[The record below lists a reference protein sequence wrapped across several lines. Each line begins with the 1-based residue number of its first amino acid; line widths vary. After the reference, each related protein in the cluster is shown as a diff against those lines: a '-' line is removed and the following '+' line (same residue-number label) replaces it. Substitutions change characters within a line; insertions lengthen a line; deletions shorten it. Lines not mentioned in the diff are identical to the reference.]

1 MMIPM
6 MMMTKKMNDDDDMM
20 MPWWLW
26 SASSTSCHL
35 AVNIVIISSFDNDM
49 VMMVKMKMMLTMM
62 MTWWWWWHG
71 DDAVVVTWWHDDM
84 MTWCHDHAV
93 PLIQTS
99 TAIESYKGQNI
110 CVYCNFTLHHCK
122 FTVLPDPLIVNLQC
136 AEPPHCKFTVGT
148 SCEID
153 AKEMAFTMGL
163 QWFYSDHTVN
173 LQCEHCKI
181 IKCRDLIIPLPL

>member
-1 MMIPM
+1 
-6 MMMTKKMNDDDDMM
+6 MM

-26 SASSTSCHL
+26 STSSTSCHL
-35 AVNIVIISSFDNDM
+35 AVNIVIISSFDDDM

-62 MTWWWWWHG
+62 MTWWWWWWWHG
-71 DDAVVVTWWHDDM
+71 DDAVVMTWWHDDM
-84 MTWCHDHAV
+84 MTWCHDRAV
-93 PLIQTS
+93 PLTQTS
-99 TAIESYKGQNI
+99 TAIELYKGQNS
-110 CVYCNFTLHHCK
+110 CVHCNFTLHHCK

-153 AKEMAFTMGL
+153 AKEMAFTMSI